1 MPQKQEVLDLAGSTK
16 GLRRA
21 RCVRKQMAK
30 GKSKTAARKSCG
42 VKGF

>member
-1 MPQKQEVLDLAGSTK
+1 MAGLTK
-16 GLRRA
+16 GLRKA
-21 RCVRKQMAK
+21 QCVRRQMAK